1 MDLDKSNVIVKRL
14 LESEVNL
21 GENND
26 EMNGNSSHQI
36 HSTHKS
42 FSDLLK
48 VNDKKTLAEPL
59 HNIINLL
66 SNNDEEKRKREFNLI
81 IFGLKVSKDD
91 KSYSTIKKFLKDLG
105 VNENHVHSVSYLK
118 KKDVIN
124 ENAPIKLTATDIDSK
139 FIILKAAK
147 KLKDNNI
154 KNSTTISITL
164 DMSEIDRQLHKKLDE
179 QRKSLNSQ
187 FKNDKL
193 YYYGIRHYS
202 VVKINKKNL
211 S

>member
-1 MDLDKSNVIVKRL
+1 MKFNDIEKNSLKLSVNLDKSNVIVKRL

-21 GENND
+21 GANND

-42 FSDLLK
+42 FSVFFK
-48 VNDKKTLAEPL
+48 VNDNQTLAEPL
-59 HNIINLL
+59 HNIINFL
-66 SNNDEEKRKREFNLI
+66 SNNDEEKRKLEFNLI

-124 ENAPIKLTATDIDSK
+124 ENASIKLTASNIDSK
-139 FIILKAAK
+139 SIILKPSQMIHHAA
-147 KLKDNNI
+147 
-154 KNSTTISITL
+154 
-164 DMSEIDRQLHKKLDE
+164 
-179 QRKSLNSQ
+179 
-187 FKNDKL
+187 FK
-193 YYYGIRHYS
+193 
-202 VVKINKKNL
+202 
-211 S
+211 